1 MVVSSSLVA
10 LLISVVTISFP
21 AVVAADSSEE
31 VTYPICAVKCAVTGS
46 PVCGERDG
54 DYKLFIN
61 GCAKMSHYCNT
72 GETWEETDIT
82 KCVAAGCPISCSKY
96 DDDICATNGSV
107 YKHFSNQCDYL
118 RFVCKKP
125 KEAWT
130 RVTECHP

>member
-1 MVVSSSLVA
+1 M
-10 LLISVVTISFP
+10 VTISFP

-72 GETWEETDIT
+72 GESMFSRSGRFAKAWVQCIGRD
-82 KCVAAGCPISCSKY
+82 ANIS
-96 DDDICATNGSV
+96 SV
-107 YKHFSNQCDYL
+107 W
-118 RFVCKKP
+118 P
-125 KEAWT
+125 
-130 RVTECHP
+130 